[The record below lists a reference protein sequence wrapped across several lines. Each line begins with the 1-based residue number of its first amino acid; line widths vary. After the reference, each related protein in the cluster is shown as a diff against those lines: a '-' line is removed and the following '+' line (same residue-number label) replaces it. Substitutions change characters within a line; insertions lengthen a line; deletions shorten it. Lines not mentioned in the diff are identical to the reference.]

1 MTTCV
6 LKFDASG
13 LAQGKRV
20 DIQFFKLLLILIFIV
35 WHVLEA
41 KELVHQLFKN
51 NSVVTQI
58 QNQRKEAIM
67 KNNVTV
73 IYPAMSKNPT
83 THPASL

>member
-6 LKFDASG
+6 PNFEAES
-13 LAQGKRV
+13 LAHGKRV
-20 DIQFFKLLLILIFIV
+20 TIQFFKLLLILILIV

-41 KELVHQLFKN
+41 KELVHQLFN
-51 NSVVTQI
+51 NTSVEIQI
-58 QNQRKEAIM
+58 QNKRKEAIM

-73 IYPAMSKNPT
+73 IYPAMSMNPT

>member
-6 LKFDASG
+6 PNFEATS

-20 DIQFFKLLLILIFIV
+20 TMFFKLLLILIVIV

-41 KELVHQLFKN
+41 KEIVHQLFKN
-51 NSVVTQI
+51 NSVETQI
-58 QNQRKEAIM
+58 QNNKKEAIM

>member
-6 LKFDASG
+6 LNFEASS

-20 DIQFFKLLLILIFIV
+20 TIKFFKLLLILIVTV

-41 KELVHQLFKN
+41 KEIVHQLFKN
-51 NSVVTQI
+51 NSVETQI
-58 QNQRKEAIM
+58 QTKKKEAIM

-73 IYPAMSKNPT
+73 IYPAMSKNST